1 MTLGRDK
8 MQGHFRR
15 QGEVGRKR
23 EDVVDQG
30 SLYEGKGI

>member
-15 QGEVGRKR
+15 QGGVGRKR
-23 EDVVDQG
+23 EDVGG
-30 SLYEGKGI
+30 SGKPL